1 MAEFILFS
9 SYPLLALVVGLVIG
23 SFLNV
28 VIYRLPLMMIPLP
41 EDEQEIGAPVNL
53 WWPPSH
59 CPQCEKSVLKRDN
72 IPVISWLLLKGKCR
86 FCHANISVQYLITEA
101 VVGLWF
107 ALMSLYLVPQIS
119 VTAFVF
125 SMAFFCILYCLA
137 AIDVKTL
144 YLPDPLVFLLL
155 WGGIVASVFGI
166 IPVKPQQSVLAVI
179 VSWAIMYGVME
190 IYKKV
195 RHQDGLGYGDVK
207 LYAAVSAWLGLDLLP
222 ELILIS
228 AVLGGFFYLTAWAY
242 YEKILRVSQSPLIK
256 ENKYIPF
263 GPAIALAALILFHI
277 SVVQ

>member
-9 SYPLLALVVGLVIG
+9 SYPILALIVGLVIG

-28 VIYRLPLMMIPLP
+28 VIYRLPLMVFSQCD
-41 EDEQEIGAPVNL
+41 EDEGAKPVNL

-59 CPQCEKSVLKRDN
+59 CPQCEKPVLKRDN

-86 FCHANISVQYLITEA
+86 FCRTGISAQYPITEA

-107 ALMSLYLVPQIS
+107 TLMSVYLVPHIS
-119 VTAFVF
+119 VTEFVF
-125 SMAFFCILYCLA
+125 CMGFFCILYTLSV
-137 AIDVKTL
+137 IDLKYML
-144 YLPDPLVFLLL
+144 LPDVLVFMLI
-155 WGGIVASVFGI
+155 WGGVLASVLGI
-166 IPVKPQQSVLAVI
+166 IPVKPRDSVLGVVI
-179 VSWAIMYGVME
+179 SWAVMYSVMV
-190 IYKKV
+190 IYEKI

-207 LYAAVSAWLGLDLLP
+207 LYAAVSAWIGLDLLP

-228 AVLGGFFYLTAWAY
+228 AVLGGFFYLAAWAY
-242 YEKILRVSQSPLIK
+242 YEKILRVSESPLIK

-263 GPAIALAALILFHI
+263 GPAIAVAALILFHV

>member
-9 SYPLLALVVGLVIG
+9 SYPILALIVGLVIG

-28 VIYRLPLMMIPLP
+28 VIYRLPLMVFSQCD
-41 EDEQEIGAPVNL
+41 DEEGAKPVNL

-59 CPQCEKSVLKRDN
+59 CPQCEKPVLKRDN

-86 FCHANISVQYLITEA
+86 FCRTGISAQYPITEA

-107 ALMSLYLVPQIS
+107 TLMSVYLVPHIS
-119 VTAFVF
+119 VTEFVF
-125 SMAFFCILYCLA
+125 CMGFFCILYTLSV
-137 AIDVKTL
+137 IDLKYML
-144 YLPDPLVFLLL
+144 LPDVLVFMLI
-155 WGGIVASVFGI
+155 WGGLLASVLGI
-166 IPVKPQQSVLAVI
+166 IPVKPRDSVLGVVI
-179 VSWAIMYGVME
+179 SWAVMYSVMT
-190 IYKKV
+190 IYEKI

-207 LYAAVSAWLGLDLLP
+207 LYAAVSAWIGLDLLP

-228 AVLGGFFYLTAWAY
+228 AVLGGFFYLAAWAY
-242 YEKILRVSQSPLIK
+242 FEKILRVSESPFIK

-263 GPAIALAALILFHI
+263 GPAIALAALILFHV

>member
-9 SYPLLALVVGLVIG
+9 SYPILALIVGLVIG

-28 VIYRLPLMMIPLP
+28 VIYRLPLMLFSQS
-41 EDEQEIGAPVNL
+41 EEEEGAKPVNL

-59 CPQCEKSVLKRDN
+59 CPQCEKPVLKRDN
-72 IPVISWLLLKGKCR
+72 IPVLSWLLLKGKCR
-86 FCHANISVQYLITEA
+86 FCRTGISAQYPITEA

-107 ALMSLYLVPQIS
+107 ALMSMYLVPHMS
-119 VTAFVF
+119 VTEFVF
-125 SMAFFCILYCLA
+125 CMGFFCVLYTLSV
-137 AIDVKTL
+137 IDLKYML
-144 YLPDPLVFLLL
+144 LPDTLVFLLL
-155 WGGIVASVFGI
+155 WGGVLASVLGI
-166 IPVKPQQSVLAVI
+166 IPVKPRDSVLGVVI
-179 VSWAIMYGVME
+179 SWAVMYSVMAL
-190 IYKKV
+190 YKKI

-207 LYAAVSAWLGLDLLP
+207 LYAAVSAWIGLDLLP

-228 AVLGGFFYLTAWAY
+228 AVLGGFFYLAAWAY
-242 YEKILRVSQSPLIK
+242 YEKILRVSESPLIK